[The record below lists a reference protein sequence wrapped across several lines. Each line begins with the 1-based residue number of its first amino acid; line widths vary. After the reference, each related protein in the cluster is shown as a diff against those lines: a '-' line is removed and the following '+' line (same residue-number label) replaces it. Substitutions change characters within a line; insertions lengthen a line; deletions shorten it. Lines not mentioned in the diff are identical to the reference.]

1 MNEEIEQP
9 LDEESI
15 GEPEAVENEQDDI
28 ETDPETDTGEDEGLE
43 DVDYEGKQ
51 YKVPAELKDALLRQ
65 ADYTRKTME
74 VAEQRKAI
82 ETQRQQAEQAIQH
95 VGQFQQEY
103 AKLTVVNDQLE
114 RLAKIDWNQ
123 AINENPVEAM
133 KLQARFNELRMQRD
147 DIAGNINNLK
157 SNIEQQRQAEM
168 ARALQEGEKVLAR
181 EIPNWGAETKQAILK
196 TANSFGFSADEL
208 KGITDPRMVKVLH
221 AAMMHE
227 TAKQKLTKPTPAKP
241 IQPTKT
247 VKSAKPAP
255 RGLSDD
261 LPIDEW
267 MKRREGELR
276 KAGRR

>member
-1 MNEEIEQP
+1 MEEIEQP
-9 LDEESI
+9 LIEESI
-15 GEPEAVENEQDDI
+15 GDPEAVETEQDDI

-51 YKVPAELKDALLRQ
+51 YKVPTEIKDALMRQ
-65 ADYTRKTME
+65 ADYTRKTQE
-74 VAEQRKAI
+74 VAEQRRAI
-82 ETQRQQAEQAIQH
+82 ETQRQQAEQAIQQ

-147 DIAGNINNLK
+147 DIAGSINNLQ
-157 SNIEQQRQAEM
+157 STIEQQRQSEM
-168 ARALQEGEKVLAR
+168 ARALQEGEQVLAR
-181 EIPNWGAETKQAILK
+181 EIPNWGAETKAAILK
-196 TANSFGFSADEL
+196 TAQSFGFSADEL

-221 AAMMHE
+221 AATMHE
-227 TAKQKLTKPTPAKP
+227 SAKQKLTKPTTSKP

-255 RGLSDD
+255 RGLSDE